1 MNILITGATG
11 FIGNNL
17 CSAALSQNHLIRA
30 VVRSSSN
37 THQLSPEIELIPI
50 ESITSPIPVTALQGI
65 DTIIHLA
72 ARAHILNDRADNPE
86 AEFFKVNAQGT
97 INLAKAAISAGVKHF
112 IFISSIGAMTTLSEE
127 VLTETSP
134 CNPDTPYGRSKL
146 KAEEGLIELAQD
158 SRMSWTIIRPT
169 LVYGAGNPGNMKR
182 LLKLIDTGLPLP
194 FGAINNS
201 RSFTYVGNLVD
212 AIITCIDNPAAKN
225 QTFLIS
231 DGEDL
236 STPELIRRLAH
247 HTKKSVTLLPIPTQL
262 LNLLGKLTGQTST
275 LDRLLGSLTVNSSH
289 IQTTLNWKPPF
300 TVDEG
305 LRETVG

>member
-86 AEFFKVNAQGT
+86 AEFFKVNTQVT
-97 INLAKAAISAGVKHF
+97 IDLAKAAISAGVKQF

-158 SRMSWTIIRPT
+158 SPMSWTIIRPT

-182 LLKLIDTGLPLP
+182 LLKLIDTGILLP
-194 FGAINNS
+194 FGAIDNR

-236 STPELIRRLAH
+236 STPELIRRLAKY
-247 HTKKSVTLLPIPTQL
+247 TNKSVTLPPIPPQL
-262 LNLLGKLTGQTST
+262 LTLLGKITGQTPAI
-275 LDRLLGSLTVNSSH
+275 DRLLGSLIVDSSH

>member
-1 MNILITGATG
+1 VKIIITGYTG
-11 FIGNNL
+11 FIGRNL
-17 CSAALSQNHLIRA
+17 VKSLGKKDL
-30 VVRSSSN
+30 
-37 THQLSPEIELIPI
+37 QLYGASRTSSPEIVNQDVSHIHIP
-50 ESITSPIPVTALQGI
+50 SLTKSMDWLPIVANFDI
-65 DTIIHLA
+65 VIHLA

-86 AEFFKVNAQGT
+86 AEFFKVNTQGT
-97 INLAKAAISAGVKHF
+97 IDLAKAAISAGVKQF

-158 SRMSWTIIRPT
+158 SPMSWTIIRPT

-182 LLKLIDTGLPLP
+182 LLKLIDTGIPLP
-194 FGAINNS
+194 FGAIDNR

-212 AIITCIDNPAAKN
+212 TIITCIDNPAAKN

-236 STPELIRRLAH
+236 STPELIRRLAKY
-247 HTKKSVTLLPIPTQL
+247 TNKSVTLLPIPPQL
-262 LNLLGKLTGQTST
+262 LTLLGKLTGQTPAI
-275 LDRLLGSLTVNSSH
+275 DRLLGSLIVDSSH